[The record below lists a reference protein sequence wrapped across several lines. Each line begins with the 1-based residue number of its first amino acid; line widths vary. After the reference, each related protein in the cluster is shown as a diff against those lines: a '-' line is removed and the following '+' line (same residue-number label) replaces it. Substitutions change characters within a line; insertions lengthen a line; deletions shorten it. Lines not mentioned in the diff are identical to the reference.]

1 MSDELE
7 GKEGKHG
14 VQSLEVG
21 MSILRAM
28 ASGKRSMM
36 LKDIAQAA
44 NMPPSKAHR
53 YLVSL
58 IRSGLVEQDKLTS
71 RYDLGPF
78 ALNLGLVALDRVD
91 RIRLGLSAI
100 TELRD
105 RTNEATSLAVW
116 SDVGPVVVRWERP
129 RRMVTVNVVTGT
141 HLGLLRSAAGQVFA
155 AWLPERLTEA
165 LLCREIETGRA
176 PTGVTTLE
184 QARALL
190 AKVREQGIAVLR
202 GQDYFARG
210 VEAAAVPVFNFKN
223 EITMS
228 IAVVGVEGSMDLSP
242 GGATLGL
249 LRDAGIQL
257 SRRLGATLDEPDLA
271 AAEMPQQQTMCQP
284 DANGAAA

>member
-1 MSDELE
+1 MSDEL
-7 GKEGKHG
+7 EGKHG

-28 ASGKRSMM
+28 ALGKRSMM

-100 TELRD
+100 TDLRD
-105 RTNEATSLAVW
+105 RTNETTSLAVW
-116 SDVGPVVVRWERP
+116 SEAGPVVVRWERP

-155 AWLPERLTEA
+155 AWLPERQTEA
-165 LLCREIETGRA
+165 LLCREIESGRA
-176 PTGVTTLE
+176 PAGIETLE

-190 AKVREQGIAVLR
+190 AGVREQGIAVIR
-202 GQDYFARG
+202 AKDYFARG

-223 EITMS
+223 EITMA

-242 GGATLGL
+242 GGTTLGL
-249 LRDAGIQL
+249 LRGAGIGL
-257 SRRLGATLDEPDLA
+257 SGRLGATVHEPDGA
-271 AAEMPQQQTMCQP
+271 AAEIPQEGALQLHEP
-284 DANGAAA
+284 DAAST